1 MQLYLAIFV
10 LTLATVASPAI
21 ATCGITSF
29 PTSNADPASTDFV
42 SLPTLNGGVF
52 SDFTAI
58 TCTTPAISDS
68 FGFVK
73 FNTGYDTTTA
83 KVANVCYLQTLSQ
96 GSGYA
101 SRGSFMVDASGN
113 FVNAAG
119 AAVSSSDF
127 ESTSDTGAS
136 SDYYYVNAVSV
147 WAYIKDKSSAPE
159 ATLVRLS
166 FGFAYCFD
174 GVATSSDCTLGSDT
188 SGTITADVS
197 TAS

>member
-1 MQLYLAIFV
+1 MQLYLATFV
-10 LTLATVASPAI
+10 LTLASPAI
-21 ATCGITSF
+21 ATCGTTSF

-52 SDFTAI
+52 SDFT
-58 TCTTPAISDS
+58 AISDS